1 MNTFL
6 KYDAIVLNNNSL
18 SQKWSLNIISSNST
32 ASVNNNVASA
42 SNSNVFTNNNNFFTS
57 ADNFNFEEKNIS
69 SAKDENQ
76 KHEVLLLKKKS
87 VVKSEENLRELN
99 QFFETVKYLKENKKL
114 IKKELTEKD
123 LNHSEEVKTTVSE
136 ILKKEIEKM
145 SDSLK
150 ELRVLITQ
158 NNELTVVQSSSYEE
172 NDTNVK
178 DINKLLT
185 ELKNVKQKL
194 CKTQISVTTQYIS
207 LFEEVKTAVNNSALS
222 LKRIKSL

>member
-1 MNTFL
+1 M
-6 KYDAIVLNNNSL
+6 
-18 SQKWSLNIISSNST
+18 
-32 ASVNNNVASA
+32 
-42 SNSNVFTNNNNFFTS
+42 
-57 ADNFNFEEKNIS
+57 
-69 SAKDENQ
+69 
-76 KHEVLLLKKKS
+76 LKKKS
-87 VVKSEENLRELN
+87 VVKSEEDLRELN

-136 ILKKEIEKM
+136 ILKKEIEEM

-194 CKTQISVTTQYIS
+194 CKAQISVTAQYIS